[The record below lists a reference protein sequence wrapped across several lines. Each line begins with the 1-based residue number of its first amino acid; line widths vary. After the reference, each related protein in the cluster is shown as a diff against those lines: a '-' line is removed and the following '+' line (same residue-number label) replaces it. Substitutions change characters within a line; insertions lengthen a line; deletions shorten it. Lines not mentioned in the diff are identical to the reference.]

1 MRSKRSRQSA
11 SEQRKSSTERCQ
23 PWRMIRCQAL
33 AASLARSLRYREK
46 DPSGEQNQAVLR
58 RGLSSSSI
66 FYVIFQ
72 TENLYRTQLRNGL
85 GTERRR

>member
-1 MRSKRSRQSA
+1 MRSKRSRQTA

-58 RGLSSSSI
+58 RGLSSSRHQARH
-66 FYVIFQ
+66 V
-72 TENLYRTQLRNGL
+72 RV
-85 GTERRR
+85 RRDLLLSVPCSV